1 MIPTFSSLLGSNA
14 ANGASST
21 RNAPQS
27 SGNGGNDDRDGG
39 FDALMQSSPRS
50 ETQTRS
56 PEQAGSHRAQNERPA
71 DKGEARK
78 TDDGG
83 QRAQNDTKTQ
93 ESRSDDGP
101 RRAESK
107 SDDGASTDSTDSTE
121 RDTATAETAP
131 AGTSATAD
139 SSDNT
144 TTASATPAAAPAT
157 LPEQLLALLN
167 GLAGATAVAPV
178 PAADAASTLAPT
190 DTVLTG
196 TLDPRAAGNTAKTP
210 LPALPTA
217 ASQSAAAPVEG
228 EATAAFAMAMGAAAA
243 NDGDANATETAL
255 TASAVDDAA
264 SAPTTPLT
272 IASATVHPLS
282 RATAA
287 AVAAN
292 QPLGLDAGFDDG
304 FGSRIAWMAEQR
316 VGHAEIRVSP
326 DHLGTIDV
334 RLQLDGNRVNAE
346 FHSAQAD
353 VRQALESSLPRLRDM
368 LGQQGLQLGHADVG
382 QRQPGEQQA
391 SSGQASGSTPAGN
404 GGERGNDAGWTPG
417 LAARATRGLL
427 DEYA

>member
-14 ANGASST
+14 ANGASSA
-21 RNAPQS
+21 RNAPS
-27 SGNGGNDDRDGG
+27 SSNNAGNDDRDGG

-50 ETQTRS
+50 ETQARS
-56 PEQAGSHRAQNERPA
+56 PEQALSRRAQDERPA
-71 DKGEARK
+71 DNGEARK

-83 QRAQNDTKTQ
+83 QRAQNETKTH

-107 SDDGASTDSTDSTE
+107 RDDGASNDSTDTAE
-121 RDTATAETAP
+121 RDTATDET
-131 AGTSATAD
+131 TATATTANAAPTD
-139 SSDNT
+139 A

-167 GLAGATAVAPV
+167 GLAGATAAAPV
-178 PAADAASTLAPT
+178 PAADATSTLAPA
-190 DTVLTG
+190 DTALTG
-196 TLDPRAAGNTAKTP
+196 ALDPRATGNTAKSP
-210 LPALPTA
+210 LPVLPTA
-217 ASQSAAAPVEG
+217 ASQSTAAPVEG
-228 EATAAFAMAMGAAAA
+228 DAPAAFAMAMGAAAA
-243 NDGDANATETAL
+243 NDGDSNATETVLA
-255 TASAVDDAA
+255 ASVVDDAA
-264 SAPTTPLT
+264 STPTTPLT

-346 FHSAQAD
+346 FHSTQAD
-353 VRQALESSLPRLRDM
+353 VRHALESSLPRLRDM
-368 LGQQGLQLGHADVG
+368 LGQHGLQLGHADVG
-382 QRQPGEQQA
+382 QRQPGGQQQA
-391 SSGQASGSTPAGN
+391 SGQASGSTLAGN
-404 GGERGNDAGWTPG
+404 GNERGNDAGWTPG
-417 LAARATRGLL
+417 PAARATRGLL